1 MLLLSGT
8 RVMLWESVLTAVYPP
23 TVIGSSVMVWPT
35 VWSAT
40 TLSSATLSSVPF
52 QRYLTV

>member
-8 RVMLWESVLTAVYPP
+8 RVMLWEPVLTAVYPP

-52 QRYLTV
+52 QRYLTL